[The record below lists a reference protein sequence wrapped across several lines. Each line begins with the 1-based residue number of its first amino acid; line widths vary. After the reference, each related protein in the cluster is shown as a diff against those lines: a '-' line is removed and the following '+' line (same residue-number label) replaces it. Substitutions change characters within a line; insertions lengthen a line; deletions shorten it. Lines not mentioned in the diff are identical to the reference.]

1 MLGRRRK
8 KVEVEEFSGG
18 NSFTP
23 EAEGQLTI
31 DVYQTPDEIVVQS
44 TVAGVDPADV
54 EIDATSESLTIRG
67 ERSRSQT
74 VSDSDYYYQECFWG
88 KFSRE
93 VILPQEVDPD
103 RAHSTLKNGVL
114 TVHLP
119 KIHRD
124 RTRKISV
131 KREG

>member
-1 MLGRRRK
+1 MLRRRK
-8 KVEVEEFSGG
+8 KVEVDEIPGD
-18 NSFTP
+18 NSFNL

-44 TVAGVDPADV
+44 TMAGVDPADV
-54 EIDATSESLTIRG
+54 EIDATNESLTIRG
-67 ERSRSQT
+67 ERHRNST
-74 VSDSDYYYQECFWG
+74 VTDTDYYYQECFWG

-103 RAHSTLKNGVL
+103 KATSTLKNGVL

-124 RTRKISV
+124 RARKISV
-131 KREG
+131 KREA

>member
-1 MLGRRRK
+1 MRRRK
-8 KVEVEEFSGG
+8 RVEIEEMPGSSPFA
-18 NSFTP
+18 P
-23 EAEGQLTI
+23 EMEGQLTI

-67 ERSRSQT
+67 ERQRNQT
-74 VSDSDYYYQECFWG
+74 VADSDYYYQECFWG

-119 KIHRD
+119 KVHKD
-124 RTRKISV
+124 RLRKITI
-131 KREG
+131 KKEG

>member
-1 MLGRRRK
+1 MRRK
-8 KVEVEEFSGG
+8 RKVEVEEFPG
-18 NSFTP
+18 NSPFAS
-23 EAEGQLTI
+23 EIEGQLTI

-67 ERSRSQT
+67 ERQRSQA
-74 VSDSDYYYQECFWG
+74 VADSDYYYQECFWG

-119 KIHRD
+119 KVHKD
-124 RTRKISV
+124 RTRKIIV

>member
-1 MLGRRRK
+1 MKRK
-8 KVEVEEFSGG
+8 KHVEIEQMPSEE
-18 NSFTP
+18 SFAA
-23 EAEGQLTI
+23 EMEGQLTI

-44 TVAGVDPADV
+44 TVAGVDPANID
-54 EIDATSESLTIRG
+54 IDATSESITIRG
-67 ERSRSQT
+67 ERHRNRE

-103 RAHSTLKNGVL
+103 KATSSLKNGVL

-119 KIHRD
+119 KIHKD
-124 RTRKISV
+124 RSRKISV
-131 KREG
+131 KGN

>member
-1 MLGRRRK
+1 MRRK
-8 KVEVEEFSGG
+8 RKVEIEEFPGDG
-18 NSFTP
+18 SFAS
-23 EAEGQLTI
+23 EVEGQLTI

-67 ERSRSQT
+67 ERQRSQT

-93 VILPQEVDPD
+93 VILPQEIDPD

-119 KIHRD
+119 KIHKD
-124 RTRKISV
+124 RTRKILV

>member
-1 MLGRRRK
+1 MMRRK
-8 KVEVEEFSGG
+8 RKVEIEEFPGDS
-18 NSFTP
+18 SFTS
-23 EAEGQLTI
+23 EMEGQLTI
-31 DVYQTPDEIVVQS
+31 DVYQTPEEIVVQS

-67 ERSRSQT
+67 ERQRNQT
-74 VSDSDYYYQECFWG
+74 VADSEYYYQECFWG

-93 VILPQEVDPD
+93 VILPQEIDPD
-103 RAHSTLKNGVL
+103 RASSTLKNGVL

>member
-1 MLGRRRK
+1 MMRRRK
-8 KVEVEEFSGG
+8 KVEIEEIPG
-18 NSFTP
+18 NSPFAA
-23 EAEGQLTI
+23 EMEGQLTI
-31 DVYQTPDEIVVQS
+31 DVYQTPEEIVVQS

-67 ERSRSQT
+67 ERQRSQT
-74 VSDSDYYYQECFWG
+74 VADSDYYYQECFWG

-119 KIHRD
+119 KVHKD
-124 RTRKISV
+124 RTRKITV

>member
-1 MLGRRRK
+1 MPS
-8 KVEVEEFSGG
+8 EE
-18 NSFTP
+18 SFAA
-23 EAEGQLTI
+23 EMEGQLTI

-44 TVAGVDPADV
+44 TVAGVDPANID
-54 EIDATSESLTIRG
+54 IDATSESITIRG
-67 ERSRSQT
+67 ERHRNRE

-103 RAHSTLKNGVL
+103 KATSSLKNGVL

-119 KIHRD
+119 KIHKD
-124 RTRKISV
+124 RSRKISV
-131 KREG
+131 KGN